1 MSVPLATLRDGDLE
15 LAPYSERGWRAIAA
29 WNGDPEHRRWFD
41 WPADVPTD
49 RAAALWVVQE
59 FRRRW
64 VEGREY
70 GFMAAA
76 AGDVV
81 GWCSI
86 HVRAPG
92 LGEISYGTVPAA
104 RRRGFAVRAVRLA
117 AAWAFAA
124 LAVERLELRTDAR
137 NAGSR
142 AVAHAAGFAEEA
154 VMRSAVAYANA
165 PGLART
171 RGDLVMHARLAADAA
186 ASRA

>member
-1 MSVPLATLRDGDLE
+1 VSLPLATLRDGDLE

-29 WNGDPEHRRWFD
+29 WNGDRDHQRWFD
-41 WPADVPTD
+41 WPVDAPTD

-64 VEGREY
+64 AEGREY

-76 AGDVV
+76 AREVV

-86 HVRAPG
+86 QVRAPG
-92 LGEISYGTVPAA
+92 LGEIAFGTVPAA
-104 RRRGFAVRAVRLA
+104 RRRGFAARAVRLA
-117 AAWAFAA
+117 AAWAFEA
-124 LAVERLELRTDAR
+124 LALERLELRADAR

-142 AVAHAAGFAEEA
+142 AVARAAGFAEEA
-154 VMRSAVAYANA
+154 VMRDALAYTNA
-165 PGLART
+165 PGLAGT
-171 RGDLVMHARLAADAA
+171 RGDLVMHARLAEDAA